1 MQLRPEQLGTHLGG
15 ALAPLYVVCGDE
27 TLLVQE
33 AVDAI
38 RAAALA
44 AGFGERKVFTV
55 SGAHFDWDGLL
66 GATQSMSLFGE
77 RQLFELRIPSGKPG
91 RDGALALAR
100 LAQQTSPDVRLIVQ
114 LPRLD
119 GMQLKSAWF
128 GALDGAGLVL
138 RIDSIERRDLPAWL
152 ARRLAAQGQRVVDG
166 EEGERGLAFFA
177 DRVEGNLLAAHQEL
191 QKLAL
196 LHPAGALGFADIEAA
211 VLDVARYDV
220 FRFAQAVLGAQVARA
235 LRMLDG
241 LRAEGEGAVLVHWAL
256 AEEVRALAAVRSA
269 LDAGRPLP
277 VALREARVWGAK
289 ERLYERLMP
298 TLRADAL
305 ARLVVAASRVDGI
318 VKGLKHPDWPAEPWH
333 ALRLLTLRM
342 LDAFGAGDDRG
353 RPRASLALRPGS
365 G

>member
-1 MQLRPEQLGTHLGG
+1 MQLRPEQLGKHLAG
-15 ALAPLYVVCGDE
+15 ALAPLYVVHGDE

-91 RDGALALAR
+91 RDGAQALAR
-100 LAQQTSPDVRLIVQ
+100 LAAQPSPDVLTIVQ

-119 GMQLKSAWF
+119 GMQQKSAWF
-128 GALDGAGLVL
+128 GALDGAGMVL
-138 RIDSIERRDLPAWL
+138 RIDSIERRELPGWI

-166 EEGERGLAFFA
+166 DEGERSLAFFA

-196 LHPAGALGFADIEAA
+196 LHPAGALAFADIEAA
-211 VLDVARYDV
+211 VLDVARFDV

-256 AEEVRALAAVRSA
+256 AEDVRALAAVRSA

-277 VALREARVWGAK
+277 MALREARVWGPK
-289 ERLYERLMP
+289 ERLYERLLPM
-298 TLRADAL
+298 LRADAL
-305 ARLVVAASRVDGI
+305 AALVIDASRVDGI
-318 VKGLKHPDWPAEPWH
+318 VKGLKHPDWPAEPWQ

-342 LDAFGAGDDRG
+342 LDGFGAASSRHA
-353 RPRASLALRPGS
+353 PRLALTAEPG
-365 G
+365 